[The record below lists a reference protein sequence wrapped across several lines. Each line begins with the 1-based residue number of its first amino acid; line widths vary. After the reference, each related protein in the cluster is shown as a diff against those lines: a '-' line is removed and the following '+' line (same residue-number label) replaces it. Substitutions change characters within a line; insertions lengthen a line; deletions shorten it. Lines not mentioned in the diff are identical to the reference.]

1 MNVLKTTKMNSKIL
15 VIVLLAYFLDN
26 LSAATLKPVKSTS
39 LNGKNTPAT
48 LVISQPIKS
57 HLLPPSR
64 ASAPTTEPTNENDDH
79 QGFDSVEE
87 DDYYEEEEEEEGGG
101 DEEHLENSKTVKIPT
116 QSKPTISTKVNNSSN
131 KFQTSQSKLSS
142 STSTKP
148 ITPESVKQKN
158 GNQQGFETLEGD
170 DDEEEVE
177 EEIEDEDQEEL
188 LENSKTVTS
197 QPKLST
203 SISTKPITPESVK
216 QESDN
221 HQGFETLEGDDY
233 EEEEVEEEIDDEDY
247 EEPLG
252 NSKTVTSQPVLS
264 YSTSR
269 PKVPEYVNQE
279 NDNHQGFETLEG
291 DDYEE
296 VSEENEDGHN
306 VEEYSEDSDHNTP
319 TDYTTINGVQV
330 NLPVPMNNPT
340 VPQLSEDELTEN
352 NYSESEYSLNTDED
366 HSLFQNDDGWEP
378 KSFNINN
385 NPTEISETL
394 DRKNDNTKDQ
404 LINTNEFESNPYDNT
419 QIFTDKQE
427 ENSEYRFKNQYVLE
441 NKERIINGY
450 EALKKILYMLHDYAS
465 STFNWIINKIN
476 YRIEQV
482 SS

>member
-142 STSTKP
+142 ST
-148 ITPESVKQKN
+148 
-158 GNQQGFETLEGD
+158 
-170 DDEEEVE
+170 
-177 EEIEDEDQEEL
+177 
-188 LENSKTVTS
+188 
-197 QPKLST
+197 
-203 SISTKPITPESVK
+203 STKPITPESVK

>member
-188 LENSKTVTS
+188 LE
-197 QPKLST
+197 
-203 SISTKPITPESVK
+203 
-216 QESDN
+216 
-221 HQGFETLEGDDY
+221 
-233 EEEEVEEEIDDEDY
+233 
-247 EEPLG
+247 

>member
-57 HLLPPSR
+57 H
-64 ASAPTTEPTNENDDH
+64 ENDDH

>member
-148 ITPESVKQKN
+148 ITPESVKQ
-158 GNQQGFETLEGD
+158 
-170 DDEEEVE
+170 
-177 EEIEDEDQEEL
+177 
-188 LENSKTVTS
+188 
-197 QPKLST
+197 
-203 SISTKPITPESVK
+203 
-216 QESDN
+216 ESDN

-252 NSKTVTSQPVLS
+252 NSKTVSNKFQTSQPVLS